1 MEFVNYFLL
10 GCGLV
15 LPVVTV
21 IRLCRKDDGI
31 EIDNI
36 FLFSCG
42 FIFYFILPI
51 VLGRMGYFPMYSGYG
66 AWKSTFDSIS
76 DSTWIAYF
84 ISCIVWYISFIVG
97 DIFGRKFRKNVS
109 MAPHYSDVR
118 VLNVFLVVGII
129 TAIFLGAPLRQ
140 YFFGGYGQST
150 QFPALGSFTAAAILL
165 LRLAFLYSA
174 QVYEER
180 SLHFWKT
187 ILNRFFF

>member
-31 EIDNI
+31 EIDHI

-97 DIFGRKFRKNVS
+97 DIVGRKFRKNVS
-109 MAPHYSDVR
+109 VAPHHADER
-118 VLNVFLVVGII
+118 VLNIFLVVGII
-129 TAIFLGAPLRQ
+129 AAIVGFLFTLWLGSSANRLTGS
-140 YFFGGYGQST
+140 GGYGGWGGGGFSSGGGGGG
-150 QFPALGSFTAAAILL
+150 FSGGGGDFGGGGASGS
-165 LRLAFLYSA
+165 
-174 QVYEER
+174 
-180 SLHFWKT
+180 WG
-187 ILNRFFF
+187 N